1 MSHKSRS
8 GNSNPGHR
16 VKLHAHGA
24 DQVRQHVC
32 AEAARIMAE
41 EGVSDFHS
49 AKRKAA
55 ARLGLPETK
64 HLPSNEEV
72 HQALQQHLRLFHATR
87 TSQDGQRLRQLAA
100 EAMRFLAKFEPRL
113 VGPVLSGAVTPGAEI
128 QLHLTADTPEE
139 VGFWLDEHGIS
150 HELTE
155 RRLRFGDDRHE
166 VFPAYRF
173 TADNAVVELS
183 IFTQRQA
190 REAPLSPVDSKP
202 MKRANLKEVEM
213 LLASGPSA
221 PLVFDAS

>member
-1 MSHKSRS
+1 MSTKSRP
-8 GNSNPGHR
+8 GNQNPSHR
-16 VKLHAHGA
+16 SKVHAHGA

-41 EGVSDFHS
+41 EGISDFHS

-72 HQALQQHLRLFHATR
+72 HQALQQHLRLFHTAR
-87 TSQDGQRLRQLAA
+87 TSQDTQRLRQLAA
-100 EAMRFLAKFEPRL
+100 DAMRFLAKFEPRL
-113 VGPVLSGAVTPGAEI
+113 VGPVLSGTVTPGTEI
-128 QLHLTADTPEE
+128 QLHVTADTPEE
-139 VGFWLDEHGIS
+139 IGFWLDEHHIS
-150 HELTE
+150 YEPSD

-166 VFPAYRF
+166 MFPAYRF
-173 TADNAVVELS
+173 TADNVVVELA

-213 LLASGPSA
+213 LLASDLPR
-221 PLVFDAS
+221 VI